1 MRDAGFNVV
10 PVHNGPL
17 EDSLIKQL
25 LTVCHSV
32 LVRTPGGRDFGSF
45 KYGTAYLNSL
55 ADPNLKQVVYCNDSI
70 FIRPSV
76 LRKLLDRLKDMPDDF
91 IGTTESFEVH
101 YHIQSWFFAVSGKMF
116 NSEIFQNFFNQYR
129 PVSYRRHVIHG
140 GEIGLTRK
148 LVRSQI
154 YPNIMFPADAVFQK
168 LFAADEKEVISQLAL
183 LSNLSTYDMIA
194 ELLSTGSKARSPL
207 NWSALPA
214 GRLPDYQL
222 LSMLRRRLGDESEL
236 QNGMN
241 LMNLLLLTSTD
252 FPFLKKDLVYR
263 GGYYCIQIE
272 RATEPWTGEDAA
284 HLTEIRGF
292 FRSREALRWQ
302 NVVHRVLAG
311 AGVI

>member
-1 MRDAGFNVV
+1 
-10 PVHNGPL
+10 
-17 EDSLIKQL
+17 
-25 LTVCHSV
+25 
-32 LVRTPGGRDFGSF
+32 
-45 KYGTAYLNSL
+45 
-55 ADPNLKQVVYCNDSI
+55 
-70 FIRPSV
+70 
-76 LRKLLDRLKDMPDDF
+76 
-91 IGTTESFEVH
+91 
-101 YHIQSWFFAVSGKMF
+101 
-116 NSEIFQNFFNQYR
+116 
-129 PVSYRRHVIHG
+129 
-140 GEIGLTRK
+140 
-148 LVRSQI
+148 
-154 YPNIMFPADAVFQK
+154 
-168 LFAADEKEVISQLAL
+168 
-183 LSNLSTYDMIA
+183 
-194 ELLSTGSKARSPL
+194 LLSTGSKARSPL